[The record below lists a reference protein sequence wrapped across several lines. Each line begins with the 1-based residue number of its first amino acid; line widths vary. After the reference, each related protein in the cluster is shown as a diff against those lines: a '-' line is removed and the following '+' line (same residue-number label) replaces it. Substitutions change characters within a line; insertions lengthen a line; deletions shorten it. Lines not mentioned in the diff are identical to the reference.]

1 MKNILLIAISLMMVS
16 CFTPKEAAVSH
27 QYHDGKV
34 TIQVTAVKD
43 EMVGPWKVTMKF
55 KVYNFDES
63 KMDVLVY
70 TDEISD
76 KTVTF
81 DWRDETT
88 CIINFQQSDGKPR
101 AFKLTAAP
109 NNLEVISLHN

>member
-1 MKNILLIAISLMMVS
+1 
-16 CFTPKEAAVSH
+16 
-27 QYHDGKV
+27 
-34 TIQVTAVKD
+34 
-43 EMVGPWKVTMKF
+43 VGPWKVVMTF

-63 KMDVLVY
+63 KMEVLVY
-70 TDEISD
+70 ADEISE

-81 DWRDETT
+81 DWKDEVT

>member
-1 MKNILLIAISLMMVS
+1 M
-16 CFTPKEAAVSH
+16 E
-27 QYHDGKV
+27 
-34 TIQVTAVKD
+34 
-43 EMVGPWKVTMKF
+43 
-55 KVYNFDES
+55 
-63 KMDVLVY
+63 VLVY
-70 TDEISD
+70 ADEISE

-81 DWRDETT
+81 DWKDEVT